1 MKKIL
6 TLYLLI
12 IIFGYQWVRE
22 PWFMDVIRPV
32 FFATLAFYIY
42 KKSDNYH
49 GRFKNV
55 RNNSKLMIIMAVIYI
70 LAYSVFGL
78 IVGFSYSIYSHKFF
92 MILQNIYQVTLIAA
106 LIEYLRSY
114 TINQNTKSKLNII
127 ATTII
132 FILLEVNFGVLFAKF
147 ADGKDTFEY
156 ISSIILPQIFANI
169 LYSYAALKGGY
180 KLTIPYRIIIS
191 LFTLLTPIVPAFDW
205 FLTGMFG
212 SLFPVITLVVLQ
224 KYSRKATSIRR
235 EDKKTT
241 SVIYALCFGVMVT
254 FVLAVYGLFT
264 YKPIVI
270 LSNSMVPVFS
280 KGDVVVYYE
289 PDESEKNNL
298 ENNTIVVYTKD
309 NQYIVHRIVRKFKK
323 SGETFYITRGDANN
337 SDDYTPVSTEDI
349 IGVYTTSLKYV
360 GYPSVWLNNIFN
372 QTKAVV
378 ETGE

>member
-6 TLYLLI
+6 TLYLLTI
-12 IIFGYQWVRE
+12 ILGYQWVRE
-22 PWFMDVIRPV
+22 SWFMDAIRPV

-55 RNNSKLMIIMAVIYI
+55 RNNSKLMIIMAIIYI

-78 IVGFSYSIYSHKFF
+78 IIGFSYSIYSHKFF
-92 MILQNIYQVTLIAA
+92 MILQNIYQITLIAA

-127 ATTII
+127 VTTII

-180 KLTIPYRIIIS
+180 KLTIPYRVIIS

-224 KYSRKATSIRR
+224 KYSRKATAIRR

-270 LSNSMVPVFS
+270 LSNSMAPVFGR
-280 KGDVVVYYE
+280 GDVVVYYE

-298 ENNTIVVYTKD
+298 ENNTIVLYTKD
-309 NQYIVHRIVRKFKK
+309 NQYVVHRIVRKFKK
-323 SGETFYITRGDANN
+323 SGETFYITRGDANS
-337 SDDYTPVSTEDI
+337 SDDYAPVSTEDI
-349 IGVYTTSLKYV
+349 IGVYATSLKYV